1 MGIIILAVI
10 KYIISFLCCMLF
22 TYIISENKY
31 TRLWWILIS
40 ILIYSMS
47 YITLN
52 KYLPIEFLG
61 DFLTLITI
69 SLMYKDTRSK
79 KIKNFVSVYVTWQII
94 QTIVTIMDPLNTNNI
109 YKNIIEQII
118 DLSIIFIIYLLKV
131 LLKDK
136 LYVAVNKMK
145 LSEKNI
151 NIVNNIAYVLY
162 IISITYMLLLIAL
175 SDYTH
180 KYSIDERIK
189 HVFGYFVIPSFIS
202 LCVIVILFAYV
213 IVINKSQ
220 KIMIKNEEQFNQIQS
235 MYYKTLMVKEQETKK
250 FRHDIKN
257 HLLYIYSTAKANND
271 YEIIKYIDSIEDEFA
286 AKINIVRDVGNETF
300 NILLNYY
307 ISMLKPD
314 VKVTI
319 EGTFKDD
326 INISPL
332 DINLI
337 IGNVLKNSVEELNK
351 SNDDNKISELHII
364 FQEGKR
370 YVRITVINT
379 ILNEK
384 SKWIKGDE
392 EHGYGISIIQE
403 NVRKCNGQYEYK
415 IEDDKYI
422 VVITLRN
429 EKNTI

>member
-1 MGIIILAVI
+1 
-10 KYIISFLCCMLF
+10 
-22 TYIISENKY
+22 
-31 TRLWWILIS
+31 
-40 ILIYSMS
+40 
-47 YITLN
+47 
-52 KYLPIEFLG
+52 
-61 DFLTLITI
+61 
-69 SLMYKDTRSK
+69 
-79 KIKNFVSVYVTWQII
+79 
-94 QTIVTIMDPLNTNNI
+94 MDPLNTNNI

-351 SNDDNKISELHII
+351 SNVHQYCRNRRHSPHAGTYRSNDDNKISELNII

-384 SKWIKGDE
+384 SKWIKGDK

>member
-1 MGIIILAVI
+1 
-10 KYIISFLCCMLF
+10 
-22 TYIISENKY
+22 
-31 TRLWWILIS
+31 
-40 ILIYSMS
+40 
-47 YITLN
+47 
-52 KYLPIEFLG
+52 
-61 DFLTLITI
+61 
-69 SLMYKDTRSK
+69 MYKDTRSK

-94 QTIVTIMDPLNTNNI
+94 QTIVTIMDPLNTKNI
-109 YKNIIEQII
+109 YKNVIEQII

-136 LYVAVNKMK
+136 LYMAVNKMK

-189 HVFGYFVIPSFIS
+189 QVFGYFVIPSFIS

-213 IVINKSQ
+213 IVVNKSQ

-286 AKINIVRDVGNETF
+286 SKINIVRDVGNETF

-326 INISPL
+326 INISPF

-384 SKWIKGDE
+384 SKWNKGDK

-422 VVITLRN
+422 VVITLQN
-429 EKNTI
+429 KKTTI

>member
-300 NILLNYY
+300 NIL
-307 ISMLKPD
+307 
-314 VKVTI
+314 
-319 EGTFKDD
+319 
-326 INISPL
+326 
-332 DINLI
+332 
-337 IGNVLKNSVEELNK
+337 
-351 SNDDNKISELHII
+351 
-364 FQEGKR
+364 
-370 YVRITVINT
+370 
-379 ILNEK
+379 
-384 SKWIKGDE
+384 
-392 EHGYGISIIQE
+392 
-403 NVRKCNGQYEYK
+403 
-415 IEDDKYI
+415 
-422 VVITLRN
+422 
-429 EKNTI
+429 

>member
-250 FRHDIKN
+250 YIFIV
-257 HLLYIYSTAKANND
+257 LLK
-271 YEIIKYIDSIEDEFA
+271 
-286 AKINIVRDVGNETF
+286 
-300 NILLNYY
+300 
-307 ISMLKPD
+307 
-314 VKVTI
+314 
-319 EGTFKDD
+319 
-326 INISPL
+326 
-332 DINLI
+332 LI
-337 IGNVLKNSVEELNK
+337 MIMK
-351 SNDDNKISELHII
+351 
-364 FQEGKR
+364 
-370 YVRITVINT
+370 
-379 ILNEK
+379 
-384 SKWIKGDE
+384 
-392 EHGYGISIIQE
+392 
-403 NVRKCNGQYEYK
+403 
-415 IEDDKYI
+415 
-422 VVITLRN
+422 
-429 EKNTI
+429 

>member
-145 LSEKNI
+145 LSK
-151 NIVNNIAYVLY
+151 
-162 IISITYMLLLIAL
+162 
-175 SDYTH
+175 
-180 KYSIDERIK
+180 RI
-189 HVFGYFVIPSFIS
+189 
-202 LCVIVILFAYV
+202 
-213 IVINKSQ
+213 
-220 KIMIKNEEQFNQIQS
+220 
-235 MYYKTLMVKEQETKK
+235 
-250 FRHDIKN
+250 
-257 HLLYIYSTAKANND
+257 
-271 YEIIKYIDSIEDEFA
+271 
-286 AKINIVRDVGNETF
+286 
-300 NILLNYY
+300 
-307 ISMLKPD
+307 
-314 VKVTI
+314 
-319 EGTFKDD
+319 
-326 INISPL
+326 
-332 DINLI
+332 
-337 IGNVLKNSVEELNK
+337 
-351 SNDDNKISELHII
+351 
-364 FQEGKR
+364 
-370 YVRITVINT
+370 
-379 ILNEK
+379 
-384 SKWIKGDE
+384 
-392 EHGYGISIIQE
+392 
-403 NVRKCNGQYEYK
+403 
-415 IEDDKYI
+415 
-422 VVITLRN
+422 
-429 EKNTI
+429 